1 MANENRTTLR
11 LPSDLKAKLQE
22 EAAKQHRSV
31 HNLILAIL
39 LEYFEKKS

>member
-11 LPSDLKAKLQE
+11 LPSDLKKMLQE

-31 HNLILAIL
+31 HNLILSIL
-39 LEYFEKKS
+39 LDYFEKKS